1 MSSRKDS
8 EEVLAG
14 ICLIKPRGKGEGTTI
29 RVCGQCP

>member
-14 ICLIKPRGKGEGTTI
+14 ICPAKGEGTEML
-29 RVCGQCP
+29 VCGGCL